1 MTQLNIPD
9 SEYMYSGH
17 VGCPGCGAAIAMKEI
32 CIESPG

>member
-17 VGCPGCGAAIAMKEI
+17 VGCPGCGAAIAMKFALKA
-32 CIESPG
+32 